1 VAISHTAGVHGS
13 VITAVLHGNGDVGFS
28 DETFSEQASSQRE
41 RFDYLEG
48 VVPALL

>member
-1 VAISHTAGVHGS
+1 VHGS
-13 VITAVLHGNGDVGFS
+13 VSAAVLHGNADVGFS
-28 DETFSEQASSQRE
+28 DEAFSEQASSHRE